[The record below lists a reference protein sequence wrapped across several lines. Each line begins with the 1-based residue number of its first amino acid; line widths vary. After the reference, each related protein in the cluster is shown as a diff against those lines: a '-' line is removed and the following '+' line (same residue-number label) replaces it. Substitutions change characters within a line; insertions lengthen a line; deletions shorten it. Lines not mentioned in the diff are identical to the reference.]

1 MPSRQVFRLMIAGLG
16 LYLFGLA
23 ILDLQTAALETL
35 RLYENPPGMTQYG
48 IERFYAVRALV
59 QFVVGTLFMGGFFP
73 LENFAFPLVK
83 DDAADKFDAP
93 AEQG

>member
-1 MPSRQVFRLMIAGLG
+1 MTSRQIFRLMVAGLG

-23 ILDLQTAALETL
+23 ILDLQAAALETL

-73 LENFAFPLVK
+73 LENFAFPLAK
-83 DDAADKFDAP
+83 DDAADTFDAP
-93 AEQG
+93 AEHR